1 MRPAL
6 AALVTFLAL
15 SACRGEVQ
23 PVDVSDPGIKA
34 RIEAKL
40 RGRKDLDLRYVTV
53 DVVDGAVTVSGMVPT
68 RTQIREID
76 HLVKRTKGVEAA
88 LINLVINE

>member
-1 MRPAL
+1 MD
-6 AALVTFLAL
+6 T
-15 SACRGEVQ
+15 
-23 PVDVSDPGIKA
+23 SDPGIKA
-34 RIEAKL
+34 RVEAAM

-68 RTQIREID
+68 MTQIREID
-76 HLVKRTKGVEAA
+76 RLVKRTKGVEAA

>member
-1 MRPAL
+1 M
-6 AALVTFLAL
+6 AL

-23 PVDVSDPGIKA
+23 PVDTSDPGIKA

-40 RGRKDLDLRYVTV
+40 RGRPDLDIRYITV
-53 DVVDGAVTVSGMVPT
+53 DVVDGAVTVTGIVPT

-88 LINLVINE
+88 LINLVLNE

>member
-1 MRPAL
+1 MRHAA
-6 AALVTFLAL
+6 AALVTLLLL

-23 PVDVSDPGIKA
+23 PVDVSDAGIKA
-34 RIEAKL
+34 RIEAQL
-40 RGRKDLDLRYVTV
+40 RGRKDLDVRYVTV

-68 RTQIREID
+68 RTQLREID

-88 LINLVINE
+88 LINLVLDE